1 MTHGRNSSLYSTKGH
16 SSTPSTD
23 HLMVPVRADTAT
35 ERHRRESIDTI
46 SRERM
51 QLQQTPMNA
60 HQHLESPQERHNRR
74 RKLSSTETVYPSSD
88 AAKKALQS
96 QRAANPNHR
105 RVPTPHTSRRSR
117 SHERMIQKM
126 SSDRSIRSR
135 VSFDSTR
142 SRGTRSNLEYES
154 DDGYSTGIDD
164 SSLGI
169 INGIGPTGEP
179 VEVIGLGKKKPKHR
193 VFQANMLKPALRSST
208 KLASRSTVNETNS
221 GTSWGERSDKPL
233 PSRPVSYVGPVMG
246 SLSSLR
252 DDTRNNT
259 GSRSR
264 HPSHEANPINHHSER
279 RSDPPT
285 KTHNPRALTHARSSS
300 QPTGLGLR
308 SLFSN
313 ISLTNQSPSTFT
325 LLSSRHSFITPAE
338 DLLDYL
344 RLAKIPS
351 WDRWPGRGA
360 KNGFWI
366 IGARK
371 GWEEMSWEW
380 HRRLEETERA
390 RNTRVLV
397 SWEQKTEW
405 QRDII
410 DC

>member
-1 MTHGRNSSLYSTKGH
+1 
-16 SSTPSTD
+16 
-23 HLMVPVRADTAT
+23 
-35 ERHRRESIDTI
+35 
-46 SRERM
+46 
-51 QLQQTPMNA
+51 
-60 HQHLESPQERHNRR
+60 
-74 RKLSSTETVYPSSD
+74 
-88 AAKKALQS
+88 
-96 QRAANPNHR
+96 
-105 RVPTPHTSRRSR
+105 
-117 SHERMIQKM
+117 
-126 SSDRSIRSR
+126 
-135 VSFDSTR
+135 
-142 SRGTRSNLEYES
+142 
-154 DDGYSTGIDD
+154 
-164 SSLGI
+164 
-169 INGIGPTGEP
+169 
-179 VEVIGLGKKKPKHR
+179 
-193 VFQANMLKPALRSST
+193 MLKPALRSSI

-221 GTSWGERSDKPL
+221 GTSWGKRSDKPL

-264 HPSHEANPINHHSER
+264 HPLHEANPVNYHSER
-279 RSDPPT
+279 GSDPPT
-285 KTHNPRALTHARSSS
+285 RTHNPRALTHARSSS

-313 ISLTNQSPSTFT
+313 ISLTNQPPSTFT

-338 DLLDYL
+338 DLFDYL

-366 IGARK
+366 IGTRK